1 MKKIIMFILCLIC
14 LASFASAKS
23 LPDLTLALGDG
34 GPATDVLLLTQII
47 QYLGEDGYDNLPQGI
62 TKVFSQIDSLD
73 EKVTIVIYE
82 GEVEIIVGEGSPSS
96 YSDFA
101 EDLAD
106 ILDDHDII
114 NKITSYDELETED
127 LLELYDI
134 VLEEDG
140 EVECISCC
148 KTDNDCID
156 WFGAG
161 FTCKDAI
168 CEEPIIIENKTEEIV
183 PEPELIL
190 EAEPVV
196 IEKPSLISKVIEWF
210 KGLF

>member
-1 MKKIIMFILCLIC
+1 MFILCLIC

-47 QYLGEDGYDNLPQGI
+47 QYIGDAGYDNLPQGI

-73 EKVTIVIYE
+73 EKVTIVVYE
-82 GEVEIIVGEGSPSS
+82 GEVELIVGEDSPSS

-106 ILDDHDII
+106 ILDDYDII
-114 NKITSYDELETED
+114 NKITFYEELETED

-134 VLEEDG
+134 VLEE
-140 EVECISCC
+140 EVEE
-148 KTDNDCID
+148 KV
-156 WFGAG
+156 
-161 FTCKDAI
+161 
-168 CEEPIIIENKTEEIV
+168 EEIPKPVLYEEENKTEEII

-190 EAEPVV
+190 EEEIVV
-196 IEKPSLISKVIEWF
+196 EESQSFISKLIGWF